1 MKTIRQFIAAET
13 KTISVLILLSA
24 FSILLLLFR
33 IKLTQSHYFLFLV
46 WNLFL
51 AGIPYAITS
60 YLKTLKP
67 INTLSLLIIG
77 SVWLVFLP
85 NAPYIITDLFHLR
98 YSSAHLV
105 WLDTL
110 IIVVFAITGLIFFYK
125 SVLTMESIIKTYVEK
140 RVVAF
145 MLPVLFILVGF
156 GVYLGRFLRF
166 NSWEIINKP
175 WTIIT
180 TILEIIT
187 HPRTHSAAWFF
198 TICFGLFLCVC
209 YYAIKTNYTTNKKA
223 SH

>member
-1 MKTIRQFIAAET
+1 MKTIRQFIVAET
-13 KTISVLILLSA
+13 KTISVLILLST

-60 YLKTLKP
+60 YLTTLKH
-67 INTLSLLIIG
+67 INTLSLLVIC

-110 IIVVFAITGLIFFYK
+110 IIIVFAITGLILFYK
-125 SVLTMESIIKTYVEK
+125 SVLSMESIIKTYVEK

-145 MLPVLFILVGF
+145 MLPVLFTLVGF

-175 WTIIT
+175 WIIIT
-180 TILEIIT
+180 TILEILT
-187 HPRTHSAAWFF
+187 QPRTHSAAWLFI
-198 TICFGLFLCVC
+198 ICFGLFLGVL
-209 YYAIKTNYTTNKKA
+209 YYVIKTTTIENKKRL
-223 SH
+223 

>member
-13 KTISVLILLSA
+13 KTISVLILLST

-60 YLKTLKP
+60 YLTTLKH
-67 INTLSLLIIG
+67 INTLSLLVIC

-110 IIVVFAITGLIFFYK
+110 IIIVFAITGLILFYK
-125 SVLTMESIIKTYVEK
+125 SVLSMESIIKTYVEK

-145 MLPVLFILVGF
+145 MLPVLFTLVGF

-175 WTIIT
+175 WIILT
-180 TILEIIT
+180 TILEILT
-187 HPRTHSAAWFF
+187 QPRTHSAAWLF
-198 TICFGLFLCVC
+198 TICFGLFLGVF
-209 YYAIKTNYTTNKKA
+209 YYVIKTTTIENKKRL
-223 SH
+223 

>member
-60 YLKTLKP
+60 YLKTLKH

-110 IIVVFAITGLIFFYK
+110 IIIVFAITGLIFFYK

-187 HPRTHSAAWFF
+187 HPRTHSAACFF
-198 TICFGLFLCVC
+198 TICFGLFLGVF
-209 YYAIKTNYTTNKKA
+209 YYIVKTTTIENKKRL
-223 SH
+223 

>member
-60 YLKTLKP
+60 YLNTLKH

-110 IIVVFAITGLIFFYK
+110 IIIVFAIIGLILFYK
-125 SVLTMESIIKTYVEK
+125 SVLSMESIIKTYVEK
-140 RVVAF
+140 RVVEF

-180 TILEIIT
+180 TILEILT
-187 HPRTHSAAWFF
+187 QPRTHSAAWLF
-198 TICFGLFLCVC
+198 TICFGLFLGVF
-209 YYAIKTNYTTNKKA
+209 YYVIKTCIIKTKA
-223 SH
+223 

>member
-60 YLKTLKP
+60 YLKTLKH

-110 IIVVFAITGLIFFYK
+110 IIIVFAITGLILFYK
-125 SVLTMESIIKTYVEK
+125 SVLSMESIIKTYVEK
-140 RVVAF
+140 RVVEF

-180 TILEIIT
+180 TILEILT
-187 HPRTHSAAWFF
+187 QPRTHSAAWLF
-198 TICFGLFLCVC
+198 TICFGLFLGVF
-209 YYAIKTNYTTNKKA
+209 YYVIKTCIIKTKA
-223 SH
+223 

>member
-13 KTISVLILLSA
+13 KTISVLILLST

-60 YLKTLKP
+60 YLTTLKH
-67 INTLSLLIIG
+67 INTLSLLVIC

-110 IIVVFAITGLIFFYK
+110 IIIVFAITGLILFYK
-125 SVLTMESIIKTYVEK
+125 SVLSMESIIKTYVEK

-145 MLPVLFILVGF
+145 MLPVLFTLVGF

-175 WTIIT
+175 WIIIT
-180 TILEIIT
+180 TILEILT
-187 HPRTHSAAWFF
+187 QPRTHSAAWLF
-198 TICFGLFLCVC
+198 TICFGLFLGVF
-209 YYAIKTNYTTNKKA
+209 YYVIKTTTIENKKRL
-223 SH
+223 